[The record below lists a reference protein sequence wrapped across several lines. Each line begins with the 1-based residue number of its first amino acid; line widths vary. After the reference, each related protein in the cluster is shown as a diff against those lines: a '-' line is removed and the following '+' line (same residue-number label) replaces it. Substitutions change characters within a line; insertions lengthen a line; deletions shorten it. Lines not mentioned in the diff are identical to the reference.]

1 MPLSRISNNII
12 SDNTITNAKIN
23 SSAAIAQ
30 SKLGSLNVN
39 VTTSTMPAGTI
50 GQMVKKTVF
59 RIWNPFL
66 CRVVPSEK
74 KILYGAVP

>member
-39 VTTSTMPAGTI
+39 VTTSNMPAGTI
-50 GQMVKKTVF
+50 VQMVKNNFCSADTPYKF
-59 RIWNPFL
+59 RFGGI
-66 CRVVPSEK
+66 K
-74 KILYGAVP
+74 